1 MSDANQGFCMRVQ
14 VRFFAA
20 LRERVGVSALEV
32 SLAEGAT
39 VAQVWSSAAPEEPP
53 ADNILVAKNMQYV
66 GFDSPVSEGD
76 EIAFFP
82 PVTGG
87 AQ

>member
-1 MSDANQGFCMRVQ
+1 MRVQ

-20 LRERVGVSALEV
+20 LRERAGTPALEV
-32 SLAEGAT
+32 KVPAGAT
-39 VAQVWSSAAPEEPP
+39 VAEVWSAATPEESF
-53 ADNILVAKNMQYV
+53 ADNVLAAKNMQYV
-66 GFDSPVSEGD
+66 GFDSPVEEGD

-87 AQ
+87 AG

>member
-1 MSDANQGFCMRVQ
+1 MRVQ

-20 LRERVGVSALEV
+20 LRERAGTPALEV
-32 SLAEGAT
+32 SVPEGAT
-39 VAQVWSSAAPEEPP
+39 VAQVWSAAVPREQP
-53 ADNILVAKNMQYV
+53 ADNVLAARNMQYV
-66 GFDSPVSEGD
+66 GFDSPVEEGD

-87 AQ
+87 GR

>member
-1 MSDANQGFCMRVQ
+1 MGDANQVFYMRVQ

-20 LRERVGVSALEV
+20 LRERVGIAALEV
-32 SLAEGAT
+32 SVPEGAT
-39 VAQVWSSAAPEEPP
+39 VAQVWSSVVQEEPLS
-53 ADNILVAKNMQYV
+53 DNVLAAKNMQYV
-66 GFDSPVSEGD
+66 RFDSPVHEGD

>member
-1 MSDANQGFCMRVQ
+1 MRVQ

-20 LRERVGVSALEV
+20 LRERVGNPALEV
-32 SLAEGAT
+32 SVPEGAT
-39 VAQVWSSAAPEEPP
+39 VAQVWSLAAKKIPIE
-53 ADNILVAKNMQYV
+53 DNILAAINMQYAR
-66 GFDSPVSEGD
+66 FDSAVHEGD
-76 EIAFFP
+76 EVAFFP

>member
-1 MSDANQGFCMRVQ
+1 MGDANQVFYMRVQ

-20 LRERVGVSALEV
+20 LRERAGIPALEV
-32 SLAEGAT
+32 SVPEGAT
-39 VAQVWSSAAPEEPP
+39 VAQVWSLAAKKIPIE
-53 ADNILVAKNMQYV
+53 DNILAAINMQYA
-66 GFDSPVSEGD
+66 GFDSLVHEGD
-76 EIAFFP
+76 EVAFFP

>member
-1 MSDANQGFCMRVQ
+1 MRVQ

-20 LRERVGVSALEV
+20 LRERVGIPALEV
-32 SLAEGAT
+32 SVPEGAT
-39 VAQVWSSAAPEEPP
+39 VAQVWSSAAQEIPIE
-53 ADNILVAKNMQYV
+53 DNILAAINMQYV
-66 GFDSPVSEGD
+66 RFDSAVHEGD
-76 EIAFFP
+76 EVAFFP

>member
-1 MSDANQGFCMRVQ
+1 MRVQ

-20 LRERVGVSALEV
+20 LRERVGIPALEV
-32 SLAEGAT
+32 SVPAGAT
-39 VAQVWSSAAPEEPP
+39 VAQVWSLAAQEIPIE
-53 ADNILVAKNMQYV
+53 DNILAAKNMQYV
-66 GFDSPVSEGD
+66 GFDSQVHEGD

-87 AQ
+87 SQ

>member
-1 MSDANQGFCMRVQ
+1 MQVQ

-20 LRERVGVSALEV
+20 LRERAGTPAMEV
-32 SLAEGAT
+32 SVPEGAT
-39 VAQVWSSAAPEEPP
+39 VAQVWGAAVLK
-53 ADNILVAKNMQYV
+53 AHSVDNVLAARNMQYV
-66 GFDSPVSEGD
+66 GFDCLVESGD

-87 AQ
+87 AR

>member
-1 MSDANQGFCMRVQ
+1 MRVQ

-20 LRERVGVSALEV
+20 LRERVGVPAVEV
-32 SLAEGAT
+32 SVPEGAT
-39 VAQVWSSAAPEEPP
+39 VAQVWSLAAQKIPLE
-53 ADNILVAKNMQYV
+53 DNILAAKNMQYV
-66 GFDSPVSEGD
+66 GFDSTVDEDD

>member
-1 MSDANQGFCMRVQ
+1 MRVQ

-20 LRERVGVSALEV
+20 LRERAGTPALEV
-32 SLAEGAT
+32 EVPAGAT
-39 VAQVWSSAAPEEPP
+39 VARVWSAAAPEEFSS
-53 ADNILVAKNMQYV
+53 DNALAAKNMHYA
-66 GFDSPVSEGD
+66 GFDSPVEEGD

-87 AQ
+87 AG

>member
-1 MSDANQGFCMRVQ
+1 MRVQ

-20 LRERVGVSALEV
+20 LRERVGIPAVEV
-32 SLAEGAT
+32 SVPEGAT
-39 VAQVWSSAAPEEPP
+39 VAQVWSLAAHKIPIE
-53 ADNILVAKNMQYV
+53 DNVLAAKNMQYV
-66 GFDSPVSEGD
+66 GFDSTVDEDD